1 VRRAQTEDGCN
12 GNGNGHFPTAPKKK
26 MKRNT
31 KNQGEEK
38 ATAAE
43 DSRQARCGK
52 SHF

>member
-1 VRRAQTEDGCN
+1 
-12 GNGNGHFPTAPKKK
+12 